1 MKRLILV
8 SIFGCLAVL
17 GVAQTKFSGGFKGG
31 LTASQVSGDG
41 LAGFNKAG
49 YCIGPFVK
57 MHLNDRI
64 SIAPEILYIT
74 KGSRKPTNPDR
85 GDFTS
90 WGYIFHYVEVPV
102 LVHYDMDRFSVNAGL
117 YASALTKG
125 IEESQAGLQ
134 YPVANPEMK
143 KTDFGFAIGSSVFIT
158 NKLFFELRYTQ
169 SVIPIRAAPD
179 PQNIVPWYDG
189 GMYNSVLHFMLGME
203 FGKS

>member
-1 MKRLILV
+1 MKSPILTG
-8 SIFGCLAVL
+8 IFICLCFL
-17 GVAQTKFSGGFKGG
+17 GQAQTKFSGGFKGG

-49 YCIGPFVK
+49 FCIGPFVK
-57 MHLNDRI
+57 MALNDRLSI
-64 SIAPEILYIT
+64 SPEILYLT
-74 KGSRKPTNPDR
+74 KGSRKPTNPDQ

-102 LVHYDMDRFSVNAGL
+102 LMHYELERFSLNAGL

-134 YPVANPEMK
+134 YTVANPEMK
-143 KTDFGFAIGSSVFIT
+143 KTDFGFAIGGSVFIT
-158 NKLFFELRYTQ
+158 DKLFFELRYTQ
-169 SVIPIRAAPD
+169 SVTPIRAAPD

-189 GMYNSVLHFMLGME
+189 GMYNSVLQFMLGME